1 MPEDLDGKPKRSYDN
16 MGILVKILKNID
28 ITKYEKALPK
38 WMEPSPLFFEAI
50 KEIKS
55 NQGRVYYKRNSA
67 GEVKRHVT
75 GDPYDMDTVD
85 ARYELQ
91 KKRMF

>member
-1 MPEDLDGKPKRSYDN
+1 
-16 MGILVKILKNID
+16 
-28 ITKYEKALPK
+28 
-38 WMEPSPLFFEAI
+38 MEPSPLFFEAI

-67 GEVKRHVT
+67 GGVKRHVT